1 MHKSYVSL
9 LSDLKKKIIS
19 KANLLPSW
27 KFILFLLLS
36 IQKQKIQISKNTWP
50 MKSKSY
56 LVGGESVPHNN
67 FSILHQKIKK
77 VCTLLKT
84 HATNNKLALQS
95 AGNETRGLWPV
106 RSWRSSSCPCTSP
119 CTELYSR
126 APSGS
131 SGSSWQTG
139 QAPPP
144 SLPPDVLHKHTCI
157 LYIKHVPTLTLVAA
171 ARIKLQQAHLNGG
184 ILN

>member
-9 LSDLKKKIIS
+9 LSDLKKKIILS

-67 FSILHQKIKK
+67 FSILYQKIIK
-77 VCTLLKT
+77 VCTLLKHMPPT
-84 HATNNKLALQS
+84 TNLLCSQLETRLGVCDLWGADDPPLVLAPVHAQNFIPVPLQGPPGLHDKLAKPLH
-95 AGNETRGLWPV
+95 LL
-106 RSWRSSSCPCTSP
+106 CHLMYCTNTHVYYTLNMSP
-119 CTELYSR
+119 
-126 APSGS
+126 
-131 SGSSWQTG
+131 
-139 QAPPP
+139 
-144 SLPPDVLHKHTCI
+144 H
-157 LYIKHVPTLTLVAA
+157 
-171 ARIKLQQAHLNGG
+171 
-184 ILN
+184 